1 MDIALDLGTANS
13 RVRVS
18 DSENAIDEPSVIAYN
33 KEDFEILAYG
43 MDAYRMLGRT
53 SSKIDVVFPLEGG
66 VIAQSGLVEE
76 LVNIFLC
83 EVCTSRVVMPRVVA
97 CIPGDITEVEKR
109 AVVGAIS
116 SFGVRRVLLIE
127 STKAAAFGTGLDIMS
142 PHGVMVADLGAGT
155 VDIAVMTLGGI
166 SVTKTIK
173 SAGNAMD
180 DEIIKYIRR
189 AHGLIIGKAMAKQ
202 CKEEIACV
210 IRPEKELTFRVKGR
224 DAVRGLPRAVEVT
237 STEIMRA
244 IADIGVNIISAVM
257 DVIEDTPPE
266 LLADIHSDGI
276 MLTGG
281 LSQLKGFRE
290 LLEKETGI
298 KVRVAD
304 HPADSV
310 VAGCFKATKYIE
322 EAEEQKASL
331 NPLMTVY

>member
-13 RVRVS
+13 RVRIGS
-18 DSENAIDEPSVIAYN
+18 EENAIDEPSVIAFN
-33 KEDFEILAYG
+33 TEDNAILAYG
-43 MDAYRMLGRT
+43 KDAYQMLGRT
-53 SSKIDVVFPLEGG
+53 SAKISVVFPLEGG
-66 VIAQSGLVEE
+66 VIAESGLVEE

-97 CIPGDITEVEKR
+97 CIPGEITEVEKR

-127 STKAAAFGTGLDIMS
+127 SAKAAAFGTGLDIMG

-155 VDIAVMTLGGI
+155 VDVAVMSLGGI

-173 SAGNAMD
+173 QAGNAMD
-180 DEIIKYIRR
+180 DEIIKYIRKQ
-189 AHGLIIGKAMAKQ
+189 HNLIIGKAMARA
-202 CKEEIACV
+202 CKEAIACV
-210 IRPEKELTFRVKGR
+210 IRFPEERTFRVKGR

-237 STEIMRA
+237 STEIMHA
-244 IADIGVNIISAVM
+244 IRDVGINIINTIT
-257 DVIEDTPPE
+257 DVLEDTPPE

-276 MLTGG
+276 TLTGG
-281 LSQLKGFRE
+281 LSQLYGLRE

-298 KVRVAD
+298 KIRVAEN
-304 HPADSV
+304 PADSV
-310 VAGCFKATKYIE
+310 VKGCFRATKYIE
-322 EAEEQKASL
+322 EAEAQRSSL

>member
-13 RVRVS
+13 RVRIH

-43 MDAYRMLGRT
+43 IDAYRMLGRT

-173 SAGNAMD
+173 TAGNAMD

-224 DAVRGLPRAVEVT
+224 DAVRGLPRAIEVT

-322 EAEEQKASL
+322 EAEEQRASL